1 MAYAKN
7 NSGIYA
13 IINTSNGKRYVGS
26 AVCLTKR
33 IAQHKLNLN
42 KEMHSNIILQNAWKK
57 YGAGGFIFIVIERCP
72 IDILLEREQHHIDIK
87 ADYNICPTA
96 GNTLGMKH
104 TPEARAK
111 IVEAKKH
118 LSPETYARMSAAH
131 KGKQVGDKNPNF
143 GRKHTPEALA
153 KIGAASLG
161 RVTFSGKKHTEET
174 KKKISA
180 RKIGVKLS
188 DETRAKMSASHMGVK
203 HSPEAAAK
211 TAAALKGRKFSDEHR
226 ARIAA
231 AAKGRKWSDGQR
243 EKRRLYSHS
252 PETLAKMS
260 ISMKGKI
267 PHNKGVSGAYRHST
281 ETRAIM
287 SIKIKAALAAK
298 GPTMPVMGE

>member
-104 TPEARAK
+104 TKEAREK
-111 IVEAKKH
+111 IAETKKH
-118 LSPETYARMSAAH
+118 LGPETHARMSAAH
-131 KGKQVGDKNPNF
+131 KGKQVGEENPNF
-143 GRKHTPEALA
+143 GRKHTLESLA
-153 KIGAASLG
+153 KIGAASMG
-161 RVTFSGKKHTEET
+161 RATFLGKKHTDEA
-174 KKKISA
+174 K
-180 RKIGVKLS
+180 RKMSERKTGVKLS
-188 DETRAKMSASHMGVK
+188 DKTRSKMSASHTGKK
-203 HSPEAAAK
+203 HTKETLEKLS
-211 TAAALKGRKFSDEHR
+211 AALKGRKISNETR
-226 ARIAA
+226 TKISES
-231 AAKGRKWSDGQR
+231 AKGRTWSDEIRRKR
-243 EKRRLYSHS
+243 ESYHHS
-252 PETLAKMS
+252 PETLVKMS
-260 ISMKGKI
+260 MSMKGKV
-267 PHNKGVSGAYRHST
+267 PHNKGVCGIYHHSE
-281 ETRAIM
+281 ETRALM
-287 SIKIKAALAAK
+287 SVKIKAALAARI
-298 GPTMPVMGE
+298 VENMGVE